1 MNLPGL
7 NERMSRDD
15 TSHDQSA
22 AGGAANAAAA
32 ASPATIHHDLQ
43 AGLTVALVAI
53 PQCMAFAAIAGLPP
67 AAGIYSA
74 VAMGLVGALIATCP
88 QLNIGPAVTTSTMVY
103 AVLATAAPDDPNQWP
118 AVAGLLA
125 LLVGGFTV
133 IAALLKVGQFVRFV
147 SRSVLVGLIGGA
159 AILIFGSQLAPF
171 LGLPQAERP
180 TLIGILIDTT
190 GHLGDA
196 DAASLA
202 IAAGTLI
209 VVMLGARYAPRFPTA
224 FVALVLAGAAA
235 WLLQR
240 WGLATRLQTV
250 GSIPR
255 QWPTSITPQF
265 EGAYT
270 TDLFVGAAALT
281 LVGVIQTL
289 AIAKALADRSGSRI
303 EPRREL
309 IALGAA
315 NVAAG
320 LAHGFPGA
328 GSFARSALNDAAGAR
343 TRLSGVIGALA
354 IIAVVSLAAPLAGY
368 ITKAAIAG
376 LLMATAWSIVDWR
389 ETFHILRARGD
400 DRLVLIVTLLCVFV
414 MPIHWAILIGLALS
428 IALFLRRV
436 GQLHMVEMAAGEG
449 VQFHERQIDEGTGR
463 SSITMLQVEG
473 PLFFAHAEEMGETL
487 RRVFQHRPRVTIIR
501 MRRTQQIDF
510 SVITAMERA
519 AREYLQDDGTLILC
533 GLTPEMRATLRQSA
547 LGRIVPPRYLLQT
560 TGEVFGSA
568 HRAIALAREIAGEP
582 SQSPSAGM
590 PHREAVGEG

>member
-1 MNLPGL
+1 
-7 NERMSRDD
+7 MSRED
-15 TSHDQSA
+15 TPQDQIAYRSA
-22 AGGAANAAAA
+22 GDVAPRAAA
-32 ASPATIHHDLQ
+32 ASSTLRRDLQ

-103 AVLATAAPDDPNQWP
+103 AILATAAPDDPKQWP

-147 SRSVLVGLIGGA
+147 SRSVLVGLVGGA

-180 TLIGILIDTT
+180 TLMRILIDTA

-196 DAASLA
+196 DPASLA
-202 IAAGTLI
+202 VAAGTLI
-209 VVMLGARYAPRFPTA
+209 VVMLGARFTPRFPTA

-235 WLLQR
+235 WLLER
-240 WGLATRLQTV
+240 AGVASGLQTV
-250 GSIPR
+250 GNIPR
-255 QWPTSITPQF
+255 QWPTSITPRF
-265 EGAYT
+265 EGPYT

-289 AIAKALADRSGSRI
+289 AIAKALADRTDARI

-343 TRLSGVIGALA
+343 TRLSGVIGAVA
-354 IIAVVSLAAPLAGY
+354 IVGVVSLAAPLAGY

-400 DRLVLIVTLLCVFV
+400 DRLVLVVTLLCVFV

-436 GQLHMVEMAAGEG
+436 GQLHMVEMVAGRGE
-449 VQFHERQIDEGTGR
+449 QFHERPIDDRSGR
-463 SSITMLQVEG
+463 SPITMLQVEG
-473 PLFFAHAEEMGETL
+473 PLFFAHAEEVGETL
-487 RRVFQHRPRVTIIR
+487 RRVFERRPRVTIIR

-510 SVITAMERA
+510 SVVTAMERA
-519 AREYLQDDGTLILC
+519 AHDYLRADGTLILC

-547 LGRIVPPRYLLQT
+547 LGRIIPPRHLLQT

-568 HRAIALAREIAGEP
+568 HRAIALAREIAGGP
-582 SQSPSAGM
+582 SQDPPAEL
-590 PHREAVGEG
+590 RRLEAAEQH

>member
-1 MNLPGL
+1 MNRG
-7 NERMSRDD
+7 
-15 TSHDQSA
+15 T
-22 AGGAANAAAA
+22 
-32 ASPATIHHDLQ
+32 TIRHDLQ

-67 AAGIYSA
+67 VAGIYSA

-88 QLNIGPAVTTSTMVY
+88 QLNIGPAVTTSAMVY
-103 AVLATAAPDDPNQWP
+103 AVLATAAPDERQTWP
-118 AVAGLLA
+118 ALAGLLA
-125 LLVGGFTV
+125 LLVGGLTV

-147 SRSVLVGLIGGA
+147 SRSVLVGLVGGA

-171 LGLPQAERP
+171 LGLPQTERP
-180 TLIGILIDTT
+180 TLIHILIHTA

-196 DAASLA
+196 DPASL
-202 IAAGTLI
+202 IMAAGTLVL
-209 VVMLGARYAPRFPTA
+209 VVLGSRVAPQFPTA

-235 WLLQR
+235 WLLGR
-240 WGLATRLQTV
+240 AGVATGLQTV

-255 QWPTSITPQF
+255 QWPTSLTPRF
-265 EGAYT
+265 DGPYT
-270 TDLFVGAAALT
+270 TDLFVGAAALA

-289 AIAKALADRSGSRI
+289 AIAKTLADRWDGRI

-315 NVAAG
+315 NVAAS

-343 TRLSGVIGALA
+343 TRLSGVIASIA
-354 IIAVVSLAAPLAGY
+354 IVAVVSLAAPLAGY

-389 ETFHILRARGD
+389 ELLHILRSRGD
-400 DRLVLIVTLLCVFV
+400 DRLVLVITLLCVFV

-428 IALFLRRV
+428 VALFLRRV
-436 GQLHMVEMAAGEG
+436 SQLHLVEMVAGQG
-449 VQFHERQIDEGTGR
+449 QQFHERQIDER
-463 SSITMLQVEG
+463 SGGGPITMLQVEG
-473 PLFFAHAEEMGETL
+473 PLFFAHAEEMGDTL
-487 RRVFQHRPRVTIIR
+487 RGVFSHRPRVTIIR

-510 SVITAMERA
+510 SVVTAMERA
-519 AREYLQDDGTLILC
+519 AREYLQQGGTLILC
-533 GLTPEMRATLRQSA
+533 GLTPEMRSTLRQSA
-547 LGRIVPPRYLLQT
+547 LGRIIPARHLLQT

-568 HRAIALAREIAGEP
+568 HRAIELAREIVAGEP
-582 SQSPSAGM
+582 GAPAAGLRRAETAE
-590 PHREAVGEG
+590 RE